1 MWVSFKGWLP
11 ASFYPISVFLINVH
25 LSIHKTDRIRFPEF
39 PNPCF
44 QGVWRQP
51 VVGVQKADEFPP
63 GVRQSFIS
71 RAAYTCVLLVEYSD
85 PFILP
90 RPFFNNLRRFV
101 SAAVVDDQQ
110 FPVGISLPD
119 NRSERT
125 FNKVEGVV
133 NRHDNAHLAFHR
145 SN

>member
-1 MWVSFKGWLP
+1 MRVSFKGWLP
-11 ASFYPISVFLINVH
+11 ASYYPISVFLINVH

-101 SAAVVDDQQ
+101 SAAKL
-110 FPVGISLPD
+110 GRASC
-119 NRSERT
+119 R
-125 FNKVEGVV
+125 EGVWCAGMA
-133 NRHDNAHLAFHR
+133 RALQHR
-145 SN
+145 ALTG